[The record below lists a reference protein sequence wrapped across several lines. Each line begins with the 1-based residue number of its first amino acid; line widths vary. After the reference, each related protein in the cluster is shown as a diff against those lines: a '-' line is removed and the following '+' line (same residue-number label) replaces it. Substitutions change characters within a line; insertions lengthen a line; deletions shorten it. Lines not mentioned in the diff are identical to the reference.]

1 MRSVLEIAAPIER
14 TARASTGRAPL
25 LAFVADAETERVIR
39 DNLGDLG
46 VADAAIIRGGITKAI
61 DVLGTQRSP
70 DLLIVDITGDDLPV
84 SRVHSLA
91 EVCEPGVTVVAIG
104 DRNEIGLYRD
114 LLHAGISD
122 YIVKPLT
129 AQLVARVLTGQTHPG
144 EVGTIHRRVGTMVAV
159 VGARGGVGTTTI
171 AVNLAWYLANQQN
184 RRVALLDL
192 DLHNGN
198 CAMALNVKATPG
210 LREALVSPT
219 RIDNTLL
226 DRVMAPVGERLFVLS
241 AEEPLRESV
250 DFTADAVE
258 TLVGA
263 LREQFHYVVVDVPR
277 TPSAPF
283 LRALDM
289 ADFRIV
295 VADETL
301 RSARDTV
308 RLRDAL
314 GEGEGQQHR
323 NLLVVNRDGEG
334 GRHAITLD
342 EMQHILE
349 LRPKSVIP
357 FQPAVFG
364 AAASGAAVAAAQR
377 GKFRDAIAAL
387 AFELSGRAVE
397 PRRRRWWST
406 K

>member
-14 TARASTGRAPL
+14 TARTSAGRAPL
-25 LAFVADAETERVIR
+25 LAFVADAETERVMR
-39 DNLGDLG
+39 DNLGELG
-46 VADAAIIRGGITKAI
+46 FAEATIIRGGISKAI

-70 DLLIVDITGDDLPV
+70 DLLIVDITGDELPV
-84 SRVHSLA
+84 SRIHDLA

-114 LLHAGISD
+114 LLHAGVND

-129 AQLVARVLTGQTHPG
+129 AQLVARVLTAKTNPG
-144 EVGTIHRRVGTMVAV
+144 EVGTIQRRVGTMVAI

-192 DLHNGN
+192 DVHNGN

-226 DRVMAPVGERLFVLS
+226 DRVMSPVGDRLFVLS
-241 AEEPLRESV
+241 AEEPLRDSV
-250 DFTADAVE
+250 DFTVDAVE
-258 TLVGA
+258 TLVAA
-263 LREQFHYVVVDVPR
+263 LREQFHYVIVDVPR
-277 TPSAPF
+277 IPSLPF

-289 ADFRIV
+289 ADFRVV

-314 GEGEGQQHR
+314 GEGDSQHR

-349 LRPKSVIP
+349 LKPKSVIP
-357 FQPAVFG
+357 FQPAQFS
-364 AAASGAAVAAAQR
+364 AAASGTAVAAAQR

-387 AFELSGRAVE
+387 AFELSGRA
-397 PRRRRWWST
+397 PQQRRRRWWSA

>member
-1 MRSVLEIAAPIER
+1 VRSVLEIAAPIER
-14 TARASTGRAPL
+14 TRASTGRAPL
-25 LAFVADAETERVIR
+25 LAFVTDAESERAIR
-39 DNLGDLG
+39 DHLAELG
-46 VADAAIIRGGITKAI
+46 VGDAKITRGGIAKAI

-129 AQLVARVLTGQTHPG
+129 AQLVARVLTAKSAPG
-144 EVGTIHRRVGTMVAV
+144 EVAAIQRRLGTMVAV
-159 VGARGGVGTTTI
+159 IGARGGVGTTTI

-241 AEEPLRESV
+241 AEEPLRDNV
-250 DFTADAVE
+250 DFTAEAVE
-258 TLVGA
+258 TLVAA
-263 LREQFHYVVVDVPR
+263 LREQFHYVIVDVPR

-283 LRALDM
+283 LRALDI

-314 GEGEGQQHR
+314 GEGDGQHR
-323 NLLVVNRDGEG
+323 NLFVVNRDGEG

-357 FQPAVFG
+357 FQPTMFS
-364 AAASGAAVAAAQR
+364 AAAGGAEVAAAQG
-377 GKFRDAIAAL
+377 GKFRDAISAL
-387 AFELSGRAVE
+387 AFELSGRAPE
-397 PRRRRWWST
+397 QRRRWWWSAR
-406 K
+406 